1 MNFQEK
7 LFLAGLGSGLLPKAP
22 GTWGSLVGL
31 VTGMIV
37 LSFFPPQTLFLLT
50 ILITLIA
57 VKSINLYEA
66 RTGIHDD
73 KRIVVD
79 EIAGIWLALCIGG
92 AFPIA
97 AGLNFLFFRLYDI
110 WKPSI
115 VGRIDR
121 DAPGGW
127 GVMGDDLV
135 AGAMAGLSTALILQ
149 LLRLSGISL

>member
-22 GTWGSLVGL
+22 GTWGSLTGL
-31 VTGMIV
+31 LTGLAI
-37 LSFFPPQTLFLLT
+37 LLFFPPQTLFLLT

-57 VKSINLYEA
+57 VKAINLYEA

-92 AFPIA
+92 SFPIA

-121 DAPGGW
+121 EAPGGW

-135 AGAMAGLSTALILQ
+135 AGALAGLSTALVLE
-149 LLRLSGISL
+149 LFRLAGISL